1 MLRFLLPLAWAAVI
15 LWLSSGPQFGIPP
28 RGIFQPDKIGHFG
41 VYAILSA
48 FTCWAFHKKELRP
61 FLLGILLCT
70 GYGVLM
76 EFMQQAYFYGRQL
89 DVFDMLANFLGC
101 LAGAWVVW
109 RWAGS
114 IGVD

>member
-1 MLRFLLPLAWAAVI
+1 MVI

-41 VYAILSA
+41 VYAILTA
-48 FTCWAFHKKELRP
+48 LTCWAFHKKERQV
-61 FLLGILLCT
+61 FLFSIVLCT

-101 LAGAWVVW
+101 LAGAGGVW
-109 RWAGS
+109 RWARRLGM
-114 IGVD
+114 D